1 MFKITQNALANQWIN
16 IKLNSFISVVRFGI
30 KVGNISIMEPKA
42 SKQIRAK
49 RGLSVMAYIGL
60 MILLWL
66 TLSGHYTPLLLWF
79 GVVSCSFVVFLTWST
94 KFFDGDIKPEQ
105 LFLKVPLYWVWLSG
119 EILKSNIATA
129 KAIWTNEFDPEIFS
143 VKATQRNEN
152 GLANYANSITLTPG
166 TVTVSINDNTFLVHA
181 LTADMGDDVRSGT
194 MDSKITKL
202 AL

>member
-1 MFKITQNALANQWIN
+1 MFKITQNELAYQWIN
-16 IKLNSFISVVRFGI
+16 IKLGALISAVRFGI
-30 KVGNISIMEPKA
+30 KVGNIRIMDPKS
-42 SKQIRAK
+42 SKQIGAK
-49 RGLSVMAYIGL
+49 RGLSAMAYIGL

-79 GVVSCSFVVFLTWST
+79 GVISCSFVVFLTWST
-94 KFFDGDIKPEQ
+94 NFFDGEIKPEQ

-143 VKATQRNEN
+143 VKATQKNEN

-166 TVTVSINDNTFLVHA
+166 TVTVSIKDNTFLVHA
-181 LTADMGDDVRSGT
+181 LTAEMGDDVRSGI

>member
-1 MFKITQNALANQWIN
+1 M
-16 IKLNSFISVVRFGI
+16 
-30 KVGNISIMEPKA
+30 GNIRIMEPKA
-42 SKQIRAK
+42 FKRIRAK
-49 RGLSVMAYIGL
+49 RGLSAMAYIGL

-79 GVVSCSFVVFLTWST
+79 GVISCSFVVFLAWSAR
-94 KFFDGDIKPEQ
+94 FFDGDFKPEQ

-143 VKATQRNEN
+143 VKATQKNEN

-166 TVTVSINDNTFLVHA
+166 TVTVSIKDNTFLVHA
-181 LTADMGDDVRSGT
+181 LTAEMGDDVRSGI

>member
-1 MFKITQNALANQWIN
+1 M
-16 IKLNSFISVVRFGI
+16 
-30 KVGNISIMEPKA
+30 GNIRLMVPKA

-49 RGLSVMAYIGL
+49 RGLSIMAYIGL

-79 GVVSCSFVVFLTWST
+79 GVISCSFVVFLTWST
-94 KFFDGDIKPEQ
+94 NFFHGEIKPEQ

-119 EILKSNIATA
+119 EILKSNMATA
-129 KAIWTNEFDPEIFS
+129 KAIWSNEFDPEIFS
-143 VKATQRNEN
+143 VKATQKNEN

-166 TVTVSINDNTFLVHA
+166 TVTVSIKDNTFLVHA
-181 LTADMGDDVRSGT
+181 LTAEMGDDVRSGI